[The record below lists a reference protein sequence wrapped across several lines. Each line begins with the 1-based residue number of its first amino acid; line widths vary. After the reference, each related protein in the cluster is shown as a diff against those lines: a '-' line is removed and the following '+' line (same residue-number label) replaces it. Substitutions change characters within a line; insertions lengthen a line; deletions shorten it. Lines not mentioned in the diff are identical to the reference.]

1 MKSLKIRIYLFY
13 VAAVLFAAL
22 GLWMIGRGL
31 FGDGGFT
38 ALLIGGLMFATGVV
52 DYAMGNYL
60 QRIYLQQQPAAT
72 ASAPPRDSDTGGQ
85 PG

>member
-38 ALLIGGLMFATGVV
+38 ALLIGGLMFATGVI
-52 DYAMGNYL
+52 DYAMGSYL
-60 QRIYLQQQPAAT
+60 QKIYLQQPAAP
-72 ASAPPRDSDTGGQ
+72 ASGSPRDTDAGGQ

>member
-13 VAAVLFAAL
+13 VAAVFFAAL

-38 ALLIGGLMFATGVV
+38 ALVIGGLMFATGVV
-52 DYAMGNYL
+52 DYAMGSYL
-60 QRIYLQQQPAAT
+60 QKIYLQQPSTPSNQGA
-72 ASAPPRDSDTGGQ
+72 RDPGAGGQ